1 MFVFFVLI
9 EDSFKSSELG
19 FKFLIKVKKRLES
32 ICSDKHRKLETL
44 LWFEKTELRVL
55 QWWLIFLDVCL
66 ISSGPFFW
74 SVFLG

>member
-32 ICSDKHRKLETL
+32 ICSDKRRKLETL
-44 LWFEKTELRVL
+44 LWFEKTELCVL

-66 ISSGPFFW
+66 ISSCPFFW